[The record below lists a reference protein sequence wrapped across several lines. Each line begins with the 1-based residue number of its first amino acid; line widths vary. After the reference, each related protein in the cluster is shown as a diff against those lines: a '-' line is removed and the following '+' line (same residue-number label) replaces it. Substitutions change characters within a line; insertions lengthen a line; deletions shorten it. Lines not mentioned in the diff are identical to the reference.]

1 MTPSVYR
8 RRTGRPASAKTLSM
22 AWLSDS
28 VSAVNVL
35 IWRLRA
41 SETRCS
47 SSRVAMP
54 LWCMW
59 SATANAT
66 SAVCGSSPGGT

>member
-1 MTPSVYR
+1 
-8 RRTGRPASAKTLSM
+8 M
-22 AWLSDS
+22 AWFSVS
-28 VSAVNVL
+28 VSAVNVV

-47 SSRVAMP
+47 SSKVAMP

-66 SAVCGSSPGGT
+66 SAVPGSSLTGT